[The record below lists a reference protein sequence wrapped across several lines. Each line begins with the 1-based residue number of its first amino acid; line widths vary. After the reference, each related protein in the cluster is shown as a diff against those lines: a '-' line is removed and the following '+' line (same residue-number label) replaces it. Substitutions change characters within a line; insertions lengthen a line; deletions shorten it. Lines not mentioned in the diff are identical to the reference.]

1 MTRVVFAPDSFKG
14 TVTATQ
20 AARVL
25 AEGWREVE
33 PDADIV
39 LRPMADG
46 GEGTLAA
53 FEAAIAGASRVPVT
67 VPGPAPG
74 RESVRAGWLLLP
86 DGTGVV
92 ELASTAGLELFGE
105 DRDPWAAS
113 TVGFGAAIAA
123 ALDAGVS
130 RLVLAIGSSASTDAG
145 AGLLTALGAVIAPA
159 GGADAGGGLA
169 ARDLA
174 GVHAID
180 LAGLRP
186 LPAGGAIVLT
196 DVTNPLLGPAGAAA
210 VFGPQKGFAP
220 EEIADVDAALASFAA
235 LLPVDPGAP
244 GAGAAGGAGFG
255 LMAWGARLVPGAAAV
270 ADLIGLEAAVST
282 ADVVVTG
289 EGRYDAQSA
298 AGKVPA
304 FVAERARG
312 RAALVAGAIGADA
325 DLTPFVTALS
335 LTDLAGS
342 PSAAMSDP
350 LRWLRR
356 AGAALPA

>member
-14 TVTATQ
+14 TATATQ
-20 AARVL
+20 AARAL
-25 AEGWREVE
+25 ADGWREVE
-33 PDADIV
+33 PGAEIV

-53 FEAAIAGASRVPVT
+53 FEAAVAGARRMPVT

-74 RESVRAGWLLLP
+74 RPDVHTGWVLLP

-92 ELASTAGLELFGE
+92 ELASTAGLELFGD

-113 TVGFGAAIAA
+113 TAGFGAAIVA

-130 RLVLAIGSSASTDAG
+130 RLVLAIGSSASTDTG
-145 AGLLTALGAVIAPA
+145 AGLLGALGAVLAPA
-159 GGADAGGGLA
+159 GGDAHG

-174 GVHAID
+174 RVRAVD
-180 LAGLRP
+180 LTGLRP

-196 DVTNPLLGPAGAAA
+196 DVTNPLLGATGAAT

-220 EEIADVDAALASFAA
+220 EEIAEVDAAVASFAG
-235 LLPVDPGAP
+235 LLPVDPGTP

-255 LMAWGARLVPGAAAV
+255 LMAWGARIVPGAAAV
-270 ADLIGLEAAVST
+270 ADLIGLEAAAST
-282 ADVVVTG
+282 ADLVVTG

-304 FVAERARG
+304 FVAERAR
-312 RAALVAGAIGADA
+312 RPTALVAGAIGADA
-325 DLTPFVTALS
+325 DLAPFTAALS

-342 PSAAMSDP
+342 ASAAMSDP

-356 AGAALPA
+356 AGATLASRV